1 MSHLTFSRRLSL
13 GVTLIVTTL
22 VILAIVTYTA
32 AHRTK
37 IDMLNLT
44 DEHLPSLIKGQQVI
58 NEANT
63 IARSLR
69 NMQIIGF
76 SSAEDKI
83 KALEEWNR
91 VLESRAKIK
100 VLIEELE
107 QQAKRSGDQDALK
120 IIGNI
125 KEKRAAFIEVQ
136 NKYKAMFDAN
146 DIVGSRLFVMGLL
159 RDSFNVYRD
168 AVLSMS
174 QQEQD
179 IALKSANEL
188 KNAAQSTQ
196 NQILIAAIVGG
207 LLALAIAVLLLR
219 RVRQQL
225 GGELEFL
232 QQIVQRIASGDLSQ
246 DILLLGSDSTSM
258 LAQVNT
264 LQLAL
269 RTAAK
274 MAAENIR
281 IKIALDSVSTS
292 VMIADAERNIIYCN
306 RSVNRLLATAE
317 ADIRKEIPQ
326 FSARNIIGANVDG
339 FHTNPTHQRSML
351 ERLTTEHRTSI
362 VVGGRTF
369 ALIVNPVMNEKNAC
383 EGYVVEWLDRTEALA
398 FERREKIQADENAR
412 ILGALESTSTN
423 VMLADENRVIVYMN
437 KAVVTMLSAVQN
449 DLRKALPHFDVGQ
462 LIGTSIDSFHKNPSH
477 QSNLLAN
484 LTSTY
489 RSQISIAG
497 KTFLLIASP
506 VFAKDGKRLG
516 SVVEWLERTQEVAV
530 ELEVSNLVDAAVS
543 GDFTQRIDPAGKA
556 GFMLKL
562 AEGMNQLVKS
572 NEAGL
577 SDIARVL
584 GALAQGDLTQ
594 QITADYRG
602 LLGQLKTDCNIT
614 TERLAEIVSQIKEAA
629 TTISVASQEI
639 AAGNSNLSSR
649 TEQQAASLEETASS
663 MEELTSTV
671 KQNAENARQANQ
683 LAIGASDIAV
693 KGGEVVGRVVST
705 MADINASAKKIV
717 DIISVIDGI
726 AFQTNILALNAAV
739 EAARA
744 GEQGRGFAVVAA
756 EVRNLAQRSAG
767 AAKEIKTLIGD
778 SVLKVETGSKLVNQA
793 GATMQDVVGAVR
805 RVTDIMSEISAASNE
820 QSAGIEQVNQAIT
833 QMDENTQQNAAL
845 VEEAAAA
852 AESLEDQANNL
863 TQTVGIFKLLGHP
876 ASRATPVRHSPS
888 APKARMK
895 AAAKPIAKPTAEPVS
910 RSIPQLGT
918 DHGDW
923 EEF

>member
-1 MSHLTFSRRLSL
+1 MNNLTFSRRLSF
-13 GVTLIVTTL
+13 GIAAIVAML
-22 VILAIVTYTA
+22 VILAAVAYSA
-32 AHRTK
+32 SSRTK
-37 IDMLNLT
+37 ADM
-44 DEHLPSLIKGQQVI
+44 EHLSGETLPLVIDGQLLI

-76 SSAEDKI
+76 ATAEDKS
-83 KALEEWNR
+83 KSAEEWER
-91 VLESRAKIK
+91 VMASRATIKGILEKIEATAK
-100 VLIEELE
+100 
-107 QQAKRSGDQDALK
+107 QANDEAALK
-120 IIGNI
+120 DLAVIL
-125 KEKRAAFIEVQ
+125 EKRAIFVGAQTKF
-136 NKYKAMFDAN
+136 KALFDAG
-146 DIVGSRLFVMGLL
+146 DVAGARLFVMGEL
-159 RDSFNVYRD
+159 RDSFNTYRD
-168 AVLSMS
+168 EILALNKLE
-174 QQEQD
+174 QEQA
-179 IALKSANEL
+179 ISRAKTLVESSQGTQTTIL
-188 KNAAQSTQ
+188 FAAG
-196 NQILIAAIVGG
+196 LG
-207 LLALAIAVLLLR
+207 LLLAVVIAVLLLR

-225 GGELEFL
+225 GGELEAL
-232 QQIVQRIASGDLSQ
+232 QAVIERMAAGDLSQ
-246 DILLLGSDSTSM
+246 DVQLVAGDNRSM
-258 LAQVNT
+258 LAQVNI
-264 LQLAL
+264 LQLKL
-269 RTAAK
+269 RANAK
-274 MAAENIR
+274 TAAENVR

-306 RSVNRLLATAE
+306 RAVDRLLATAE
-317 ADIRKEIPQ
+317 ADIRKDLPQ
-326 FSARNIIGANVDG
+326 FSARNIIGANIDG
-339 FHTNPTHQRSML
+339 FHKNPAHQRGML
-351 ERLTTEHRTSI
+351 DRLTTEHRASI

-369 ALIVNPVMNEKNAC
+369 ALIVNPVMNEKNGR
-383 EGYVVEWLDRTEALA
+383 EGYVVEWLDRTEALTA
-398 FERREKIQADENAR
+398 ELREKQLADENAR

-437 KAVVTMLSAVQN
+437 KAVTSMLSGVQN
-449 DLRKALPHFDVGQ
+449 DLRKVLPHFDVSK
-462 LIGTSIDSFHKNPSH
+462 LIGTNIDGFHKNPSH
-477 QSNLLAN
+477 QSSLLAN
-484 LTSTY
+484 LTSAY
-489 RSQISIAG
+489 RSQITVAG

-506 VFAKDGKRLG
+506 VFSKEGKRLG
-516 SVVEWLERTQEVAV
+516 SVVEWVDRTQEVAV
-530 ELEVSNLVDAAVS
+530 EGEVGSLVDAAVN
-543 GDFTQRIDPAGKA
+543 GDFTKRVDPTGKE

-562 AEGMNQLVKS
+562 AEGMNQLVAS

-577 SDIARVL
+577 NDVARVL

-602 LLGQLKTDCNIT
+602 LLGQLKDDCNT
-614 TERLAEIVSQIKEAA
+614 TTARLAEIVTNIKEAA
-629 TTISVASQEI
+629 STINVASQEI

-693 KGGEVVGRVVST
+693 KGGDVVGQVVST
-705 MADINASAKKIV
+705 MADINDSAKKIV

-744 GEQGRGFAVVAA
+744 GEQGRGFAVVAS

-778 SVLKVETGSKLVNQA
+778 SVLKVEAGSKLVDQA
-793 GATMQDVVGAVR
+793 GNTMQDVVGAVR
-805 RVTDIMSEISAASNE
+805 RVTDIMSEISAASSE

-833 QMDENTQQNAAL
+833 TMDENTQQNAAL

-863 TQTVGIFKLLGHP
+863 TQTVGIFKLVAGQQ
-876 ASRATPVRHSPS
+876 
-888 APKARMK
+888 
-895 AAAKPIAKPTAEPVS
+895 VS
-910 RSIPQLGT
+910 RSAVARVAAPKVGASRPPAKQAPAGRSIPKLGS
-918 DHGDW
+918 DDGDW